1 VDLLDRID
9 ALIAERHLLKHPFYA
24 DWRAGTLP
32 REALQDYAGQY
43 YAFESNFPRFLSAL
57 HSRTDRPDVR
67 QAILDNLWD
76 EEHGEANHAELWLR
90 FGEGVGAD
98 RASVRGAEYHDATTN
113 LVDTYRTLTQD
124 APLTAGVAAL
134 YAYEAQV
141 PEVAAEKLNG
151 LRDRYGVDDA
161 RSLSFF
167 AVHSTL
173 DVEHSAA
180 ERDMIRTL
188 AATPADEDAAVA
200 ATERALDAWWAFLY
214 DVRAHCPMP
223 VA

>member
-1 VDLLDRID
+1 LDLLDRID

-32 REALQDYAGQY
+32 REALQDYAAQY
-43 YAFESNFPRFLSAL
+43 YAFESSFPRFLSAL
-57 HSRTDRPDVR
+57 HSRSDRPDVR
-67 QAILDNLWD
+67 QALLENLWD

-90 FGEGVGAD
+90 FGEGIGTD
-98 RASVRGAEYHDATTN
+98 RATIRGAAHHEATAR
-113 LVDTYRTLTQD
+113 LVETYRRLSAE
-124 APLTAGVAAL
+124 APLAAGIAAV

-141 PEVAAEKLNG
+141 PEVAAEKMDG

-161 RSLSFF
+161 RTLAFF
-167 AVHSTL
+167 ALHSTL

-180 ERDMIRTL
+180 ERQMIRSL
-188 AATPADEDAAVA
+188 APSPAEEEAALEATG
-200 ATERALDAWWAFLY
+200 RALDAWWSFLD
-214 DVRAHCPMP
+214 DVRAHCPTP

>member
-1 VDLLDRID
+1 VDLVDRID

-32 REALQDYAGQY
+32 MEALQDYAGQY

-57 HSRTDRPDVR
+57 HSRTERPDVR

-98 RASVRGAEYHDATTN
+98 RASVRGADHHTATTK
-113 LVDTYRTLTQD
+113 LVDTYHTLTQD
-124 APLTAGVAAL
+124 APLAAGIAAL

-161 RSLSFF
+161 RALAFF

-173 DVEHSAA
+173 DVEHSDA
-180 ERDMIRTL
+180 ERRMIREL
-188 AATPADEDAAVA
+188 APTPADEDAAVE
-200 ATERALDAWWAFLY
+200 ATKQTLDAWWSFLD